1 MESAF
6 MRYFP
11 FLLGIFEF
19 SNCLAKKLA
28 YITYT
33 LSARIV
39 VTNEPEGCEAVKRLL
54 FWLRRKQRIREKRC
68 GQCCLTCRFYEEC
81 SNDGA
86 SYERSD

>member
-19 SNCLAKKLA
+19 LNRPPKKLA

-33 LSARIV
+33 LSASII
-39 VTNEPEGCEAVKRLL
+39 VTNETG
-54 FWLRRKQRIREKRC
+54 
-68 GQCCLTCRFYEEC
+68 GM
-81 SNDGA
+81 
-86 SYERSD
+86 

>member
-19 SNCLAKKLA
+19 SNRLAKKLA
-28 YITYT
+28 YIMYT

-39 VTNEPEGCEAVKRLL
+39 VTNETG
-54 FWLRRKQRIREKRC
+54 
-68 GQCCLTCRFYEEC
+68 GM
-81 SNDGA
+81 
-86 SYERSD
+86 